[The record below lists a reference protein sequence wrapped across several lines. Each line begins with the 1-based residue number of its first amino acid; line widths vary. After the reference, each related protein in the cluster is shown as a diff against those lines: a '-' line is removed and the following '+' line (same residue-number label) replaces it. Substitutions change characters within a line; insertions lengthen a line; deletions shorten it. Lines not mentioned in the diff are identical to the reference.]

1 MASVGV
7 TKSSEAKAIALRNML
22 VSLIVY
28 VFIGLIFF
36 ITVGL
41 TTAFLKGG
49 INGVKLMVTDNQ
61 LNVILLNMRDTF
73 IRDWEIVIKNYK
85 LFSRY
90 RRDFLNVILGT
101 SIPLVVFGL
110 LIYRFRHALMNIKPF
125 DEPESQHGDAHWATE
140 REVVEMGLRK
150 KQGLLLGVYKGK
162 YLCEYSFQHV
172 LLFAPTGSGKG
183 VGFVIP
189 NLLFWTDSAIV
200 HDVKGE
206 NYELTSGYR
215 YRNMKQKVFVWN
227 PADQQGRTHCYN
239 PLDWVARDVGGL
251 VDDIQKI
258 AKFMYPKEDFWVN
271 EARVIVTG
279 VMLALYADDSK
290 PRTLGEVLRTLKNDD
305 VAYNLAVML
314 DVLGGKMHPVAYMNI
329 GSYLQKPDKERGSVT
344 STATS
349 ALELFSNP
357 FVDAATS
364 KSHFN
369 LGTFKRVP
377 TTVYCCISPNN
388 IERLKPVL
396 SIFYNQ
402 CASIFTNKMPD
413 KKLDKYG
420 VLMLLD
426 EFPTLGKLEDI
437 KIGIAYYRGYMVKL
451 FLIVQDTQQLKAI
464 YEEAGMN
471 SFLSNSTYRITY
483 AANNN
488 DTAKLISDLLGTKT
502 ITVESGSRAKYIDLN
517 PTSRTVNVSKASR
530 ALLLPQEVITLPR
543 DEEIIL
549 IESKAPIRCK
559 KIIYY
564 KDPFFTKRLLK
575 PTVVPKQEPYIPK
588 NVAKKNNSGEGE
600 NSAK

>member
-1 MASVGV
+1 MASGGIV
-7 TKSSEAKAIALRNML
+7 KSSEAKSVALRNFI

-28 VFIGLIFF
+28 FF
-36 ITVGL
+36 IASICFCCIGV
-41 TTAFLKGG
+41 TT
-49 INGVKLMVTDNQ
+49 
-61 LNVILLNMRDTF
+61 ILLRKGPQALKVVLVNSDPQTVVETF
-73 IRDWEIVIKNYK
+73 YNDFTGNWKILLRNYK
-85 LFSRY
+85 LFPKY
-90 RRDFLNVILGT
+90 KKDFLAIIFGT
-101 SIPLVVFGL
+101 AIPLIIFGILVYHYRDL
-110 LIYRFRHALMNIKPF
+110 LLNIKPF
-125 DEPESQHGDAHWATE
+125 DEPESQFGDAHWATE
-140 REVVEMGLRK
+140 KEVMEMGLRK
-150 KQGLLLGVYKGK
+150 KQGLLLGNYKGK

-189 NLLFWTDSAIV
+189 NLLFWTDSVIV
-200 HDVKGE
+200 HDVKSE

-215 YRNMKQKVFVWN
+215 YKEMKQKVFVWN

-239 PLDWVARDVGGL
+239 PLDWVSRDLGGL

-279 VMLALYADDSK
+279 VMLALFADDSK

-314 DVLGGKMHPVAYMNI
+314 DTLGGKMHPVAYMNI
-329 GSYLQKPDKERGSVT
+329 GAYLQKPDKERGSVT

-369 LGTFKRVP
+369 LGTFKKVP
-377 TTVYCCISPNN
+377 TTVYCCIAPNN

-402 CASIFTNKMPD
+402 CASIFTNRMPD
-413 KKLDKYG
+413 KKVDKYG

-437 KIGIAYYRGYMVKL
+437 KTGIAFYRGYMVKL
-451 FLIVQDTQQLKAI
+451 FLIVQDTQQLKSI

-471 SFLSNSTYRITY
+471 SFLSNSTYRITF

-502 ITVESGSRAKYIDLN
+502 ITTESGSRSKYIDLN
-517 PTSRTVNVSKASR
+517 PTSKTVNVNKASR

-559 KIIYY
+559 KIIYW
-564 KDPFFTKRLLK
+564 KDPFFTKRLLPK
-575 PTVVPKQEPYIPK
+575 TVIPKQEPYIPVTK
-588 NVAKKNNSGEGE
+588 ATKPEEGKK
-600 NSAK
+600 